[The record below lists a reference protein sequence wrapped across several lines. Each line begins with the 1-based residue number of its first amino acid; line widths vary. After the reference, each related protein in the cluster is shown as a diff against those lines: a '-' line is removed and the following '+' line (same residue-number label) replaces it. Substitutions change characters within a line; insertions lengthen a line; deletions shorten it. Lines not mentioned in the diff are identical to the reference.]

1 MLPGRDEERA
11 RIGRLLESA
20 RAGSGGGLL
29 VLGEPGIGK
38 TALLDDTAARA
49 DSFRVLRATGVEIET
64 ELAYSGLLELLRPVA
79 DGVADLPPR
88 QQAALRTAFAETAVT
103 EIDGFA
109 VAAAVLTLLSEAAAV
124 RPVLCLID
132 DTHWL
137 DAASVAAL
145 AFTVR
150 RVESERVAMVFAA
163 REQDGASDLPRGIPV
178 LPLRALDGAAARV
191 VLTAEAGQELP
202 GSVASALLGA
212 GGGNPLALR
221 ELVGS
226 VGPEELSGR
235 APLAEPLPV
244 GGEIAGIYRRKLSA
258 LPATTRAALLVLAV
272 SERADPE
279 QLLPAITALT
289 GDRSALDP
297 AERAGLVRTTP
308 SGLTFR
314 HPVLRSVVHQE
325 ATLAERKAAHR
336 CVAATLPT
344 GQAELRAWHAAL
356 AAPGPDEAVA
366 AELARTADLA
376 RHRGGRWAE
385 SRAFELAARLSTDA
399 ERRAERTYL
408 AAVAAFLAGRH
419 SIAQPQLEAVL
430 ALTTD
435 PLLRADAEHERARIA
450 LWHGQPDP
458 PERLRRA
465 ADRVAAY
472 DVERAAKLLAYP
484 VVGLGA
490 ACRAAEALPFA
501 RRAWELIGR
510 RAQPL
515 VVTFKVA
522 YALVMAGQT
531 IDGAQL
537 TAAATE
543 VAEGNDDVT
552 ALAMLGP
559 VLGWL
564 DRSADA
570 ERVLSRAVELCR
582 ADGDLWMLTNA
593 LTNAAEA
600 SRRAGRL
607 DQALVQADEAR
618 VLSGQLDEP
627 VQLATALAELA
638 RIEADLGRAVEC
650 TAHAEQV
657 KRGDGT
663 EPSAERVRRGDRE
676 PTAELRVTCAAA
688 LGTVAL
694 ASGRYQ
700 DAVDE
705 LAPAVELLVDGGVTE
720 PRTFAVEG
728 DLAEALARCGR
739 VDEATRLVE
748 RLETYGQ
755 PRKAASVLAV
765 AARCRG
771 LLAPGNEFEAC
782 FAEALSAYA
791 SIDAPIEQARTLL
804 CLGERLRRQG
814 RRSAARDHLRTA
826 WTMFEQRGAAYWAE
840 RARSELRLTGETL
853 QRPTDDPRR
862 QLTPQELQIALLV
875 ADGARNT
882 DVAISLFV
890 SPKTV
895 EAHLTR
901 VYRKLG
907 VASRTQ
913 LAAQLAHAAQ
923 GEA

>member
-1 MLPGRDEERA
+1 MPGRDAERA
-11 RIGRLLESA
+11 RIDRLLASA

-49 DSFRVLRATGVEIET
+49 DSFRVLRATGVELET
-64 ELAYSGLLELLRPVA
+64 ELAYSGLFELLRPVA
-79 DGVADLPPR
+79 AGVADLPPR
-88 QQAALRTAFAETAVT
+88 QEAALRTAFAETPVR
-103 EIDGFA
+103 ELDGFA

-132 DTHWL
+132 DTQWI

-163 REQDGASDLPRGIPV
+163 REQDGTSDLPRGIPA
-178 LPLRALDGAAARV
+178 LPLPGLDGAAARE
-191 VLTAEAGQELP
+191 VLTAQAGQELP
-202 GSVASALLGA
+202 GPVASALLRA

-226 VGPEELSGR
+226 VGPEELRGR

-244 GGEIAGIYRRKLSA
+244 GGEIAGIYRRKLAA

-272 SERADPE
+272 SERAGPE

-289 GDRSALDP
+289 GDPSALDP
-297 AERAGLVRTTP
+297 AERDGLVRTTP
-308 SGLTFR
+308 SALTFR

-325 ATLAERKAAHR
+325 ATLSERKSAHR
-336 CVAATLPT
+336 CVAANLPA
-344 GQAELRAWHAAL
+344 GQAEMRAWHAAL
-356 AAPGPDEAVA
+356 AAPGPDETVA

-376 RHRGGRWAE
+376 RARGGRWAE

-399 ERRAERTYL
+399 EPRAERTYL
-408 AAVAAFLAGRH
+408 AAVAAFRAGRH
-419 SIAQPQLEAVL
+419 SIAEQYLEAVL

-435 PLLRADAEHERARIA
+435 PLLRADAEHERARIS
-450 LWHGQPDP
+450 LWRGRPEP
-458 PERLRRA
+458 PERLQRA

-490 ACRAAEALPFA
+490 SCRPAAALPYA

-515 VVTFKVA
+515 VVSFKVA
-522 YALVMAGQT
+522 YILVMAGET
-531 IDGAQL
+531 VDGAQL

-543 VAEGNDDVT
+543 VAEGTDDVT

-618 VLSGQLDEP
+618 ALAEQLDEP
-627 VQLATALAELA
+627 VQLATAVAGLA
-638 RIEADLGRAVEC
+638 RVEADLGRGIDC
-650 TAHAEQV
+650 RAHAEQV
-657 KRGDGT
+657 
-663 EPSAERVRRGDRE
+663 RRAD
-676 PTAELRVTCAAA
+676 PQPAAELEVTCAAA
-688 LGTVAL
+688 LGTLAL

-705 LAPAVELLVDGGVTE
+705 LAPAVDSLADGGVTE

-728 DLAEALARCGR
+728 DLAEALARCGQ
-739 VDEATRLVE
+739 VEEAMRLVE
-748 RLETYGQ
+748 RLEAYGR

-771 LLAPGNEFEAC
+771 LLASDGEFEAC
-782 FAEALSAYA
+782 FGDALAAYG
-791 SIDAPIEQARTLL
+791 SVDAPLEQARTLL

-826 WTMFEQRGAAYWAE
+826 WTMFEQRGAAYWAD

-853 QRPTDDPRR
+853 QRRTDDPRR

-923 GEA
+923 RQA